1 MSVLLLKLRRNT
13 IRFGQNEWCNHCT
26 AFRLFLSVFGQH
38 TYVCHN
44 NEVSRSLELF
54 RLWFWTCLSTWK
66 VHLPNEIQKHSLFN
80 GSSKTDCSF
89 ESSKNWGVFDSQN
102 SFLTGPRRKRPPIRS
117 ITSTLPNLTK
127 NIDKKREESERKSP
141 TQIRKPGR

>member
-1 MSVLLLKLRRNT
+1 MSVLLLKLPVSRNT
-13 IRFGQNEWCNHCT
+13 IRFGQTNDAT
-26 AFRLFLSVFGQH
+26 FRLFLPVFGQH

-54 RLWFWTCLSTWK
+54 KLWFWT
-66 VHLPNEIQKHSLFN
+66 LPLNLKSSSNEIQKHSLFN
-80 GSSKTDCSF
+80 GRSKTDCSF

-127 NIDKKREESERKSP
+127 NIDKNREASERKSP
-141 TQIRKPGR
+141 SQSRVPGR